1 MPNWNQL
8 LDELKRSPS
17 AQDVLRRR
25 HLEEVHRV
33 TGRNVIAYYSGW
45 LQKGAVPG
53 VEINDDDK
61 NGFMSVIHEMDRSLG
76 LDLLLHTP
84 GGETAATESLV
95 DYLRAMFDDDIRS
108 IVPQLAMSGGT
119 MIACA
124 AKSILMGKHS
134 SLGPIDPQF
143 RGIPAHG
150 LVEEFQRAVREVRG
164 DRATIAIWQ
173 PILAKYN
180 PTWIGECEKAMDW
193 SKEMTTEWLRSG
205 MFRDDADADE
215 RIRKI
220 IEELTDHALTKSH
233 ARHLS
238 ADRCRE
244 MGLKVENLENHDDL
258 QESSL
263 SFHHSCMLTFGT
275 TGAIKIIENHKGVAF
290 VRAAPA
296 SAPAGHPLTTEQE
309 GPGPAPAP

>member
-25 HLEEVHRV
+25 HLEEVHRI

-45 LQKGAVPG
+45 LQKGAVSG

-61 NGFMSVIHEMDRSLG
+61 NGFMSVVHEMDRSLG
-76 LDLLLHTP
+76 
-84 GGETAATESLV
+84 
-95 DYLRAMFDDDIRS
+95 Y
-108 IVPQLAMSGGT
+108 
-119 MIACA
+119 
-124 AKSILMGKHS
+124 
-134 SLGPIDPQF
+134 
-143 RGIPAHG
+143 
-150 LVEEFQRAVREVRG
+150 
-164 DRATIAIWQ
+164 
-173 PILAKYN
+173 
-180 PTWIGECEKAMDW
+180 
-193 SKEMTTEWLRSG
+193 
-205 MFRDDADADE
+205 
-215 RIRKI
+215 
-220 IEELTDHALTKSH
+220 

-244 MGLKVENLENHDDL
+244 MGLKIKNLEDHDDL

-263 SFHHSCMLTFGT
+263 SFHHSCMLTLGT

-296 SAPAGHPLTTEQE
+296 SAPAGHPLATEQE
-309 GPGPAPAP
+309 GHGPAPVP

>member
-76 LDLLLHTP
+76 LDLLLYTP
-84 GGETAATESLV
+84 GGET
-95 DYLRAMFDDDIRS
+95 
-108 IVPQLAMSGGT
+108 
-119 MIACA
+119 
-124 AKSILMGKHS
+124 
-134 SLGPIDPQF
+134 
-143 RGIPAHG
+143 
-150 LVEEFQRAVREVRG
+150 
-164 DRATIAIWQ
+164 
-173 PILAKYN
+173 
-180 PTWIGECEKAMDW
+180 
-193 SKEMTTEWLRSG
+193 
-205 MFRDDADADE
+205 
-215 RIRKI
+215 
-220 IEELTDHALTKSH
+220 
-233 ARHLS
+233 
-238 ADRCRE
+238 
-244 MGLKVENLENHDDL
+244 
-258 QESSL
+258 ESSL